1 MAEENLIEHVV
12 PVSGPPTRAERI
24 VVHVPDR
31 HNPILQRFMESV
43 RADDELYT
51 LWYCQNV
58 NAVTRLGMTDH
69 GPVHMQIVAN
79 IALRLLRLL
88 LQRDVVPGV
97 VRDHHLTVQD
107 AEVIVVAAALLHD
120 LGISIHRA
128 NHEDYSLFVA
138 DRKLPDLLAAAYP
151 DPIVRTVIQSE
162 ILHAII
168 AHRKDGKPLTI
179 EAGVVRVA
187 DALDMASGRSRIP
200 FEAGS
205 VSIHSVS
212 AMSIENVQIEA
223 GEEKPVLVSIR
234 MTHSAGVFQIDSLLR
249 EKLKGSGLEPYVEVV
264 ATIARNS
271 EAPLVQVIRL

>member
-1 MAEENLIEHVV
+1 MSETNIPISTQNAVGSPARE
-12 PVSGPPTRAERI
+12 ERI
-24 VVHVPDR
+24 HIHVPDR
-31 HNPILQRFMESV
+31 HNPLLQRFMETV

-58 NAVTRLGMTDH
+58 NAVTRLAMTDH
-69 GPVHMQIVAN
+69 GPVHMQIIAN
-79 IALRLLRLL
+79 SALRLLRLL
-88 LQRDVVPGV
+88 MSRGVVPGV
-97 VRDHHLTVQD
+97 VRDHGLTEMD
-107 AEVIVVAAALLHD
+107 AEVIVVAASLLHD
-120 LGISIHRA
+120 LGISIHRS
-128 NHEDYSLFVA
+128 NHEEYSLFLA
-138 DRKLPDLLAAAYP
+138 DRKLGALLTSTYP
-151 DPIVRTVIQSE
+151 DVITRTIVQSE

-200 FEAGS
+200 FEQGS
-205 VSIHSVS
+205 TSIHSVS
-212 AMSIENVQIEA
+212 AMSIESVHIEEGA
-223 GEEKPVLVSIR
+223 EKPVLVSIR

-264 ATIARNS
+264 ATIVRDT